1 MCGCDPGNQ
10 REAVIVS
17 AVRTPI
23 GRFQGTL
30 APLSASDLGAVAI
43 QAAVERAGVDP
54 ASIDEVLMGNV
65 VMAGQGQAPARQA
78 AIKAGVPA
86 SVGATT
92 VNKIC
97 GSGLKTVMLAAAM
110 VTAGDGDIFV
120 AGGMESMN
128 NGPYLLPKARFGYR
142 LGDGKLVDAMV
153 QDGLW
158 CAFENQHMGNAAEL
172 IAREYDL
179 TREELD
185 EYAYNSHM
193 KAIAAIDAGR
203 FKDEI
208 VPVEVPQ
215 RKESLRFPSHRK
227 GAAILFDTDEVPRR
241 DTSLEKLARLRPVF
255 QPDGMVTAGNSP
267 GITDGAAATVVMS
280 RAKAEE
286 LNIKPLARI
295 LAYDQAAVE
304 PLRIFTAPILA
315 VRKVLAK
322 THTTV
327 GDYDLI
333 EMNEAFAAQ
342 CLADGRELGLDWDRV
357 NVNGGAIALGHPVGC
372 SGARVLVTL
381 IYALRSSNAVRQRG
395 FKARNGPA
403 FSPPL
408 AGGTEGGHPYG
419 ARRRG
424 LATLCLGGG
433 EAVAMT
439 IALDA

>member
-1 MCGCDPGNQ
+1 MPDRP

-17 AVRTPI
+17 AVRTPV

-30 APLSASDLGAVAI
+30 VPLPASDLGGIAI
-43 QAAVERAGVDP
+43 RAAVDRSGVDP

-65 VMAGQGQAPARQA
+65 VLAGQGQAPARQA
-78 AIKAGVPA
+78 AIKAGLPP
-86 SVGATT
+86 SIGATT

-110 VTAGDGDIFV
+110 IV

-153 QDGLW
+153 HDGLW
-158 CAFENQHMGNAAEL
+158 CAFENHHMGNSAEW
-172 IAREYDL
+172 IAREYNL

-185 EYAYNSHM
+185 EYAYNSQI
-193 KAIAAIDAGR
+193 KAITAIDEGR

-215 RKESLRFPSHRK
+215 RKKPP
-227 GAAILFDTDEVPRR
+227 IVFDTDEVPRR
-241 DTSLEKLARLRPVF
+241 DTSLEKLARLKPAF
-255 QPDGMVTAGNSP
+255 DPNGIVTAGNAP

-280 RAKAEE
+280 RARAEE
-286 LNIKPLARI
+286 LGIQPLARVV
-295 LAYDQAAVE
+295 AYDQAAVE

-322 THTTV
+322 TETTV
-327 GDYDLI
+327 DDYDLI

-342 CLADGRELGLDWDRV
+342 CLADGRALGVDWERV
-357 NVNGGAIALGHPVGC
+357 NVNGGAIALGHPIGC

-381 IYALRSSNAVRQRG
+381 IYALRQRG
-395 FKARNGPA
+395 
-403 FSPPL
+403 L
-408 AGGTEGGHPYG
+408 EH
-419 ARRRG
+419 G

-433 EAVAMT
+433 EAVAMAIELVT
-439 IALDA
+439 

>member
-1 MCGCDPGNQ
+1 MPDRP

-17 AVRTPI
+17 AVRTPV

-30 APLSASDLGAVAI
+30 VPLPASDLGGIAI
-43 QAAVERAGVDP
+43 RAAVDRSGVDP

-65 VMAGQGQAPARQA
+65 VLAGQGQAPARQA
-78 AIKAGVPA
+78 AIKAGLPP
-86 SVGATT
+86 SIGATT

-110 VTAGDGDIFV
+110 IAAGDGDVFV

-153 QDGLW
+153 HDGLW
-158 CAFENQHMGNAAEL
+158 CAFENHHMGNSAEW
-172 IAREYDL
+172 IAREYSL

-185 EYAYNSHM
+185 EYAYNSQI
-193 KAIAAIDAGR
+193 KAITAIDESR

-215 RKESLRFPSHRK
+215 RKKPP
-227 GAAILFDTDEVPRR
+227 IVFDTDEVPRR
-241 DTSLEKLARLRPVF
+241 DTSLEKLARLKPAF
-255 QPDGMVTAGNSP
+255 DPDGIVTAGNAP

-280 RAKAEE
+280 RARAEE
-286 LNIKPLARI
+286 LGIQPLARVV
-295 LAYDQAAVE
+295 AYDQAAVE
-304 PLRIFTAPILA
+304 PLKIFTAPILA

-322 THTTV
+322 TETTV
-327 GDYDLI
+327 DDYDLI

-342 CLADGRELGLDWDRV
+342 CLADGRALGVDWERV
-357 NVNGGAIALGHPVGC
+357 NVNGGAIALGHPIGC

-381 IYALRSSNAVRQRG
+381 IYALRQRG
-395 FKARNGPA
+395 
-403 FSPPL
+403 L
-408 AGGTEGGHPYG
+408 E
-419 ARRRG
+419 RG

-433 EAVAMT
+433 EAVAMA
-439 IALDA
+439 IALEV

>member
-1 MCGCDPGNQ
+1 MSNNP

-23 GRFQGTL
+23 GSFQGTL
-30 APLSASDLGAVAI
+30 VPFAAPELGAVAVR
-43 QAAVERAGVDP
+43 AAVARAGVDP

-65 VMAGQGQAPARQA
+65 VLAGQGQAPARQA
-78 AIKAGVPA
+78 AIKAGLPPTI
-86 SVGATT
+86 GATT

-110 VTAGDGDIFV
+110 IAAGDGDIFV

-128 NGPYLLPKARFGYR
+128 NGPYLLPQARFGYR

-153 QDGLW
+153 HDGLW
-158 CAFENQHMGNAAEL
+158 CAFEDQHMGNAAEW

-185 EYAYNSHM
+185 EYAYNSQM
-193 KAIAAIDAGR
+193 KAIAAIDEGR

-215 RKESLRFPSHRK
+215 RKGPPL
-227 GAAILFDTDEVPRR
+227 LFDTDEVPRR
-241 DTSLEKLARLRPVF
+241 DTSLEKLARLQPAF
-255 QPDGMVTAGNSP
+255 QADGIVTAGNSP

-280 RAKAEE
+280 RARAEE
-286 LNIKPLARI
+286 LGIQPLARVV
-295 LAYDQAAVE
+295 AYDQAAVE
-304 PLRIFTAPILA
+304 PIKIFTAPIFA
-315 VRKVLAK
+315 VRKVLEK
-322 THTTV
+322 TGTSV
-327 GDYDLI
+327 DDYDLV

-342 CLADGRELGLDWDRV
+342 CLADGRALGVDWEKV
-357 NVNGGAIALGHPVGC
+357 NVNGGAIALGHPIGC

-381 IYALRSSNAVRQRG
+381 IYALRHRG
-395 FKARNGPA
+395 LK
-403 FSPPL
+403 
-408 AGGTEGGHPYG
+408 
-419 ARRRG
+419 RG

-433 EAVAMT
+433 EAVAMA
-439 IALDA
+439 IEMEI